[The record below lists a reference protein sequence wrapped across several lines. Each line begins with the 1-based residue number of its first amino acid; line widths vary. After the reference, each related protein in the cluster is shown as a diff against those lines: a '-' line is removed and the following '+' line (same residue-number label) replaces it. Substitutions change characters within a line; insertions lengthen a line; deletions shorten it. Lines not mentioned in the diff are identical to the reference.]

1 MKSRRILNSELLIV
15 NFILT
20 ATAVAFLTAQSK
32 SVVDGVYTDSQAK
45 RGEAVAN
52 AKCQACHG
60 ERLAGDMGPPLA
72 GTDFLANWN
81 GKPASELFE
90 KIRTTMPQG
99 EEGTLTPNQ
108 TADLISYLFQL
119 SKFPGGTAELSSDA
133 SALAQVQ
140 IQTRK

>member
-1 MKSRRILNSELLIV
+1 M
-15 NFILT
+15 
-20 ATAVAFLTAQSK
+20 AAQPGR
-32 SVVDGVYTDSQAK
+32 SVLDGVYTEAQAQ
-45 RGEAVAN
+45 RGEVLAK

-60 ERLAGDMGPPLA
+60 ERLSGDMGPPLA
-72 GTDFLANWN
+72 GSDFLANWN

-119 SKFPGGTAELSSDA
+119 SKFPSGSAELSSDA
-133 SALAQVQ
+133 SALAQIQ
-140 IQTRK
+140 IQTKK

>member
-1 MKSRRILNSELLIV
+1 MKSRRILNSQFLILNFLL
-15 NFILT
+15 LSQT
-20 ATAVAFLTAQSK
+20 ALLPAQSGK
-32 SVVDGVYTDSQAK
+32 SVFDGVYTDSQAK

-72 GTDFLANWN
+72 GADFLANWD

-133 SALAQVQ
+133 SALAQIQ
-140 IQTRK
+140 IQTKK